1 MSKESNNNA
10 DAWGRFLGWSDTP
23 AVGMNPEGWGLNTT
37 ASAAARGTS
46 GDTFTDIAEAA
57 RKLRAD
63 AEQFGGYYVA
73 PPDDL
78 ITAAGAYYNSNAEAV
93 RTALARG
100 GADEPTTAAVLFD
113 YGAALCGMDC
123 AATPQQMRAAL
134 DACAPLAAYT
144 IDKNGFFVGVL
155 SAYQRTL
162 TALSDYDRE
171 VKQQPDADARAAFF
185 AQEAAPRE
193 YNDLRAAALRW
204 ILNNGYIT
212 ASDFAGVEVS
222 TTHNFLSNLEAA
234 GCAGIYA
241 IYSFIAR
248 YALGA
253 SSEQLRQLT
262 PPALFSVGDKVRN
275 LDEQTAAAVQ
285 YAQGFGIGICS
296 YLSVLGE
303 QLAAALSAPTV
314 EAIEKAQE
322 TAKVIKYPP
331 KYANLMSRALW
342 WSEKA
347 TKDGQIVSDIVPIS
361 ERIAEIVERNPELV
375 KRKTDKK
382 EDEDG
387 DKEKLPFTPG
397 LIQKA
402 IEGVTVLLQLK
413 RVQPVN
419 GVYTID
425 TNISELSGLC
435 GYDDANEKEKNNLLA
450 GLHALDGIWLVYWE
464 PNGSKVAQRL
474 FTLEKIGVEGLDAG
488 RLRMHVYASGFNGR
502 PVLVSRSELLAMKA
516 KEKGQIQRNFRFQI
530 LSKGH
535 KEESALVDE
544 VFMFPDKIRKAE
556 TTGDA
561 KQVQSAKVYRQ
572 NEFSRARKKL
582 KRWFDDW
589 QERGIISYQLKKG
602 PDGKNVYS
610 WKRLQAPTAAELA
623 EAEAAASAGTL
634 PPEQQ

>member
-23 AVGMNPEGWGLNTT
+23 AVGMNPEGWGLNNT

-57 RKLRAD
+57 RKLRAE
-63 AEQFGGYYVA
+63 AEQLGGYYVA

-78 ITAAGAYYNSNAEAV
+78 ITAAGDYYNRFAGTV
-93 RTALARG
+93 RAALAQG
-100 GADEPTTAAVLFD
+100 GADEPTAAAVLFD

-162 TALSDYDRE
+162 TALSDYNRE

-185 AQEAAPRE
+185 EQEAEPRE
-193 YNDLRAAALRW
+193 YNDMRAAALRW

-222 TTHNFLSNLEAA
+222 TTHKFLSYLEGA

-248 YALGA
+248 YALDA
-253 SSEQLRQLT
+253 SEAQLRQLT

-275 LDEQTAAAVQ
+275 LDEQTDAAVQ
-285 YAQGFGIGICS
+285 YAQGFGIGIYS
-296 YLSVLGE
+296 YLTVLGE
-303 QLAAALSAPTV
+303 RLAAALSAPTV
-314 EAIEKAQE
+314 EAIEKAQQ
-322 TAKVIKYPP
+322 AANVISFPP
-331 KYANLMSRALW
+331 KYANIMSRALW
-342 WSEKA
+342 WSEYA
-347 TKDGQIVSDIVPIS
+347 TKDGQKLGKDDILPISQRIADIV
-361 ERIAEIVERNPELV
+361 RRNPGTV
-375 KRKTDKK
+375 TRKDGEQIPVTPAIIKK
-382 EDEDG
+382 
-387 DKEKLPFTPG
+387 T
-397 LIQKA
+397 
-402 IEGVTVLLQLK
+402 IEGITVLRQIK
-413 RVQPVN
+413 RVQPFN

-425 TNISELSGLC
+425 TNISEFSTLC
-435 GYDDANEKEKNNLLA
+435 GYNDANEEEKKQVLAALL
-450 GLHALDGIWLVYWE
+450 ALDGIWLVLWDKK
-464 PNGSKVAQRL
+464 GQVAQRL
-474 FTLEKIGVEGLDAG
+474 LSVEKIGVGGSYAGLI
-488 RLRMHVYASGFNGR
+488 RMHVYASGLSGR
-502 PVLVSRSELLAMKA
+502 PVLVSSSELLAMKA
-516 KEKGQIQRNFRFQI
+516 KEKGQAQKNFRFQI

-544 VFMFPDKIRKAE
+544 VFMFSDNIREAE
-556 TTGDA
+556 MTGDA
-561 KQVQSAKVYRQ
+561 KQVQNAKEYRRI
-572 NEFSRARKKL
+572 EFGRSCKKL

-589 QERGIISYQLKKG
+589 QKRGIISYQLKKG

-610 WKRLQAPTAAELA
+610 WKRLQPPTAAELA
-623 EAEAAASAGTL
+623 EAASAGTL